1 MDFNCNLCIGLGLA
15 PKNKKVNMFHSLRD
29 HIVNLI
35 CHKSQTPF
43 IILDEGQFLGGA
55 ILNEL
60 RMLFNFQMDS

>member
-1 MDFNCNLCIGLGLA
+1 
-15 PKNKKVNMFHSLRD
+15 MFHSLRD